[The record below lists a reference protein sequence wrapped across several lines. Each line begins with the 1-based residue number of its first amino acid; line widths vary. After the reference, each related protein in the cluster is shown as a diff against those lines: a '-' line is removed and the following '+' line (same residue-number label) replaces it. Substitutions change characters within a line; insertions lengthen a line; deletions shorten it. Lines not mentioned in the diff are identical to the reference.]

1 MKEALARFRF
11 WLLVWYFSVSALALL
26 GFGGAAYWLFQLRL
40 LKETDA
46 LLTDHLEGDG
56 SPDDGVR
63 LFRFAEDGTPLGPGE
78 GPAWLAPYARE
89 ASERGSVR
97 ATRRVDED
105 REEGGGEGEVE
116 HFWRIVGR
124 VSPTTP
130 EGGSGGVVL
139 AVMDLQAFRERTA
152 SLLVALALAGVAS
165 LLLVGGGGYVL
176 ARRTMAPA
184 EVAYE
189 GMRRFSGDVA
199 HEVRTPLQIIRGQVD
214 VALQQPRGVEG
225 YRAALEVVG
234 SEAERLAHVVDG
246 LLTLARAEA
255 GAKGIAREAVDVSD
269 LVFDTL
275 PSAQRLAGPEGITVD
290 VDVEGNPMVRGDPVL
305 LRQAFLI
312 LLDNAVRYGPRE
324 SRVLIRGREVGTDV
338 HLEVEDEG
346 PGIPMASRE
355 RVLQRFQGDRSE
367 GRTGLGLAIVRW
379 IAEAHGGTV
388 QILDGPSGGALVRI
402 TLPGEGEGS

>member
-11 WLLVWYFSVSALALL
+11 WLLVWYFAVSALTLL
-26 GFGGAAYWLFQLRL
+26 GFGGAAYWLFQIRL
-40 LKETDA
+40 LRETDA
-46 LLTDHLEGDG
+46 LLSEHLDGTG
-56 SPDDGVR
+56 SPEDGVL
-63 LFRFAEDGTPLGPGE
+63 LFQFGEYGTPLDAGE
-78 GPAWLAPYARE
+78 EPAWLVPYARE
-89 ASERGSVR
+89 AAEKGSVR

-105 REEGGGEGEVE
+105 REESRGEMEVE
-116 HFWRIVGR
+116 HFWRIMGRRTSEASPVGAGR
-124 VSPTTP
+124 
-130 EGGSGGVVL
+130 VVL
-139 AVMDLQAFRERTA
+139 AVMDLQTFQERTA
-152 SLLVALALAGVAS
+152 ALLVALAMAGAAS
-165 LLLVGGGGYVL
+165 LVLVGWGGYVL
-176 ARRTMAPA
+176 ARRAMAPA

-214 VALQQPRGVEG
+214 VALQQPRDGAA

-234 SEAERLAHVVDG
+234 SEAERLARVVDG

-255 GAKGIAREAVDVSD
+255 GGGGVAREAVEVSD

-290 VDVEGNPMVRGDPVL
+290 VDVEGEPRVRGDPVL
-305 LRQAFLI
+305 LRQALLI
-312 LLDNAVRYGPRE
+312 LLDNAVRYGPRG
-324 SRVLIRGREVGTDV
+324 SRTLIRGREEGEEV

-346 PGIPMASRE
+346 PGIPVASRE

-379 IAEAHGGTV
+379 IAEAHGGSV
-388 QILDGPSGGALVRI
+388 QILDGASGGALVRI
-402 TLPGEGEGS
+402 MLPGGHASD